1 MKDIQKRAGC
11 VEELET
17 NKAQIPVLQFWQ
29 CLVCGSRQGS
39 PPQLYVVF
47 AVVKQRLQT
56 HMQAESG
63 PHVSL
68 DTFNV
73 SQTFN

>member
-17 NKAQIPVLQFWQ
+17 NKAQIPALQFWQ
-29 CLVCGSRQGS
+29 SLICRSGKGS
-39 PPQLYVVF
+39 PPRLYLLF
-47 AVVKQRLQT
+47 AVVKQRMQT
-56 HMQAESG
+56 HMQTESG

-73 SQTFN
+73 LKTFN